1 MINFDGT
8 LHGEES
14 QIFGI
19 RNRGFTHGDAL
30 LEVVRVAPGKLYF
43 WEDHYLRLMA
53 SMRLLRM
60 EIPMTFTLEFLEE
73 ELQKTLEA
81 SELHNVPALATLY
94 VFRRN
99 GDAEANEISYVITA
113 TAHTSPFYEALS
125 GTFEVDL
132 YKDHYR
138 QAGMLSNLSTTNR
151 VLATIGRVYARE
163 NGYDSCLLLNDQKN
177 VVQALEGNIFWVKD
191 STIKTPPLS
200 DGCENGVIRKK
211 IIEIIRKVPAY
222 TLEEVSISPFDLQKA
237 DELFI
242 TNISK
247 GIQPV
252 RQYRKAQFQTN
263 VANDLLGKLNAL
275 ARLS

>member
-8 LHGEES
+8 LHGEDS
-14 QIFGI
+14 QIFSTH
-19 RNRGFTHGDAL
+19 NRGFTHGDAL
-30 LEVVRVAPGKLYF
+30 VEIIRMAPGKIYF

-73 ELQKTLEA
+73 QLQMTLKA
-81 SELHNVPALATLY
+81 SELLNLPALAALY

-99 GDAEANEISYVITA
+99 GSSEPNEVSYVITVS
-113 TAHTSPFYEALS
+113 AHTSPFYEAA
-125 GTFEVDL
+125 TNDFEVDL

-151 VLATIGRVYARE
+151 ILTTIGQVYARE

-191 STIKTPPLS
+191 TIIKTPPLS

-211 IIEIIRKVPAY
+211 MMEIIRKVPSY

-252 RQYRKAQFQTN
+252 RQYRKARFQTN